1 MLCRALIL
9 DFDDLDPSAELAAD
23 VCIVGSG
30 AAGISIALE
39 LIGTR
44 HEVLVLEGGGEGPEP
59 DSQRLYDTE
68 IAEVPFES
76 AQLGRARQ
84 FGGTTTLWAGQLL
97 PLAPFDFQ
105 ARDWVDDSGWPFGRD
120 TVEPYYRR
128 AERVMQV
135 PALSYDAA
143 SWPRGLARPPDL
155 DGDRLEFRHSVF
167 SGSRN
172 LATAYRERLAAA
184 PNVRVVTHANVTE
197 VVTSGPAVERLE
209 LKSLAGKIGAA
220 RGRHY
225 VICCGGIETVRLL
238 LASPGVA
245 DGRPLLGRYF
255 QDHMNLLVE
264 VHPARKQRFRS
275 MFNTRRVGSTR
286 YYPKIAA
293 TEKYQREERLLAV
306 GADVCYVPE
315 GETGITA
322 AKRVIEAL
330 RWSDRRSEL
339 PGAAAA
345 AIRRSHQ
352 LVAAGYRHVVL
363 KQKPSE
369 NIGPTYLGAQ
379 VETKP
384 SPDSRIT
391 LAERRD
397 ALGMPLAI
405 VDWRTGDTEAH
416 TVEVFMR
423 FLAGEFRRAGLG
435 EVDLSGLPLPS
446 DRKALHEAVMPGHHH
461 LGATRMHPDPAHGV
475 VDSDC
480 QVHGL
485 DNLHVASGSVFP
497 SGGFS
502 NPTLTIIA
510 LSLRLADRLKGEL
523 L

>member
-1 MLCRALIL
+1 MLCLALIL
-9 DFDDLDPSAELAAD
+9 DFNELEPSSELAAD

-39 LIGTR
+39 LIGTP
-44 HEVLVLEGGGEGPEP
+44 HQVLVLEGGGEGPEAE
-59 DSQRLYDTE
+59 SQKLYDTE

-97 PLAPFDFQ
+97 PLAAFDFQ
-105 ARDWVDDSGWPFGRD
+105 ARDWVEDSGWPFGRD
-120 TVEPYYRR
+120 TIEPYYRR
-128 AERVMQV
+128 AEGVMQV
-135 PALSYDAA
+135 PTLTYDAA
-143 SWPRGLARPPDL
+143 SWPRDLPRPPDL

-167 SGSRN
+167 SGHRN

-184 PNVRVVTHANVTE
+184 PNVRVVTHANVTN
-197 VVTSGPAVERLE
+197 VVTSGPMVERLE
-209 LKSLAGKIGAA
+209 LKSLSGRTGSAT
-220 RGRHY
+220 GRHY
-225 VICCGGIETVRLL
+225 VICCGGIETARLL

-255 QDHMNLLVE
+255 QDHMNVLVE
-264 VHPARKQRFRS
+264 ARPARKRRFRS
-275 MFNTRRVGSTR
+275 MFNTRRVGSMR

-293 TEKYQREERLLAV
+293 TDSYQQDERLLAV
-306 GADVCYVPE
+306 GADVCYVPD

-322 AKRVIEAL
+322 AKRVVESL

-345 AIRRSHQ
+345 ALVRSHQ

-369 NIGPTYLGAQ
+369 NLGPTYVCVQ

-384 SPDSRIT
+384 NPDSRIT

-405 VDWRTGDTEAH
+405 VDWRTTDTEAH
-416 TVEVFMR
+416 TVEVFTR
-423 FLAGEFRRAGLG
+423 LLAEEFRRAGLG
-435 EVDLSGLPLPS
+435 ELELSGLPLPG
-446 DRKALHEAVMPGHHH
+446 DRRALHDAVLPGHHH

-475 VDSDC
+475 VDGNC

-510 LSLRLADRLKGEL
+510 LALRLADRLKGEL